1 MTITK
6 YEPLSE
12 DRRAALR
19 REPGVIYRRRT
30 TEKPERF
37 VPEIHVTGYI
47 DTLELLGRRD
57 DDEDIEEQPTT
68 HDSDETEERR
78 RLHNDG

>member
-12 DRRAALR
+12 EQRAALR
-19 REPGVIYRRRT
+19 REPGVIHRRRT

-57 DDEDIEEQPTT
+57 DDENAEEQRATQASEDSGGQHRM
-68 HDSDETEERR
+68 HD
-78 RLHNDG
+78 GK

>member
-19 REPGVIYRRRT
+19 HEPGVIYRRRT

-57 DDEDIEEQPTT
+57 DDEDSEEQHTT
-68 HDSDETEERR
+68 HESEETEERR
-78 RLHNDG
+78 TVHDGE

>member
-1 MTITK
+1 MTITR

-12 DRRAALR
+12 EQRAVLR
-19 REPGVIYRRRT
+19 REPGVIHRRRM

-57 DDEDIEEQPTT
+57 DDKNTEEQRTAQASEDNEGQRRM
-68 HDSDETEERR
+68 HD
-78 RLHNDG
+78 GK